1 MLTDAPKAGDP
12 RTALDGIGKL
22 EDGEIDIADAALQLA
37 RVDAPDEDWEAARA
51 HLSEMARDSARLA
64 FDVAADDLSAQAAA
78 LAGLIGGKFEYEGDR
93 ETYEDPAN
101 ANLLRV
107 IARRRGLPVA
117 LGIVW
122 IHAARAGGWRVH
134 GLDFPAHFMI
144 GLEGGSEKLV
154 LDVFAGGMPLDARA
168 LRKLVKRVQG
178 ADAELKPALLARVSN
193 RAVLLRLQNNIK
205 LRRLQ
210 ANNLTGALACT
221 EDMLRIAPS
230 AAAQWREAAV
240 MNQRLERV
248 GAALRCYDRFLG
260 LVPEGE
266 AANRARLA
274 AEELRSR
281 LN

>member
-64 FDVAADDLSAQAAA
+64 FDVAADELSAQVAA

-117 LGIVW
+117 LGILW

-168 LRKLVKRVQG
+168 LRKLVKQVQG
-178 ADAELKPALLARVSN
+178 ADAELKPALLARVTN

-210 ANNLTGALACT
+210 ANDLTGALACT
-221 EDMLRIAPS
+221 EDMLRIAPD

-248 GAALRCYDRFLG
+248 GAALRCYDRFLA
-260 LVPEGE
+260 LVAEGE

>member
-1 MLTDAPKAGDP
+1 M
-12 RTALDGIGKL
+12 
-22 EDGEIDIADAALQLA
+22 
-37 RVDAPDEDWEAARA
+37 
-51 HLSEMARDSARLA
+51 
-64 FDVAADDLSAQAAA
+64 AADDLSAQAAA
-78 LAGLIGGKFEYEGDR
+78 IAGLLAGKYEYEGDR
-93 ETYEDPAN
+93 ETYDDPAN

-117 LGIVW
+117 LGVLW
-122 IHAARAGGWRVH
+122 LHAARAGGWRVH
-134 GLDFPAHFMI
+134 GLDFPGHFLI
-144 GLEGGSEKLV
+144 GLEGGSEKLI

-178 ADAELKPALLARVSN
+178 PVAELKPAMLAPVSD
-193 RAVLLRLQNNIK
+193 RAVLLRLQNNLK

-210 ANNLTGALACT
+210 SNDLAGALASA

-230 AAAQWREAAV
+230 AAGLWREAAV
-240 MNQRLERV
+240 MNQRLDRV
-248 GAALRCYDRFLG
+248 SAALRCYDRFLG

-266 AANRARLA
+266 VAVRARMA

>member
-1 MLTDAPKAGDP
+1 MPTDLPKAGDP
-12 RTALDGIGKL
+12 RVALDGIGQL
-22 EDGEIDIADAALQLA
+22 DDGEIDIVDAALHLA
-37 RVDAPDEDWEAARA
+37 RVDAPDEDWHAARE
-51 HLSEMARDSARLA
+51 HLSEMARDASRLA

-78 LAGLIGGKFEYEGDR
+78 LAGLLGGKFEYEGDR
-93 ETYEDPAN
+93 DTYDD
-101 ANLLRV
+101 LLRV
-107 IARRRGLPVA
+107 IARRRGLPVS
-117 LGIVW
+117 LGILW

-134 GLDFPAHFMI
+134 GLDFPAHFLV

-178 ADAELKPALLARVSN
+178 PEAELKPALLAPVN
-193 RAVLLRLQNNIK
+193 TRAVLLRLQNNIK

-210 ANNLTGALACT
+210 SNDLPGALACT
-221 EDMLRIAPS
+221 EDMLRIAPN

-240 MNQRLERV
+240 MNQRLDRV
-248 GAALRCYDRFLG
+248 SAALRCYDRFLG

-266 AANRARLA
+266 VANRARLA
-274 AEELRSR
+274 ADELRSR